1 MHGVRD
7 RQLNKEG
14 ARSPACCCEPRS
26 DGTMRCNNFVI
37 FPYLVTRPPLPLL
50 PPIARSMCPY
60 EPAPALPRS
69 APSHPALAWQ
79 DDVLPGD
86 GGVFVLPGS
95 RKALVTRPGD
105 LFGEY
110 VRAQVLGW
118 HLHTAV

>member
-1 MHGVRD
+1 M
-7 RQLNKEG
+7 N
-14 ARSPACCCEPRS
+14 
-26 DGTMRCNNFVI
+26 
-37 FPYLVTRPPLPLL
+37 LPLSRL
-50 PPIARSMCPY
+50 PLSRP
-60 EPAPALPRS
+60 

-95 RKALVTRPGD
+95 HKALVTRPGD

-118 HLHTAV
+118 HAGICTLLFDTRSCCRQGADARAAAGPGSSTALATTRRTASSGWCSASCAAR